1 MAGVHSRAPPAETPR
16 RSRSLIEAL
25 HDEAH
30 RPDVKGV
37 TGGLSELQNA
47 DEVFAIRG
55 RVIGRHRRRRAGES
69 VTRHDDS
76 PRSTCTFW
84 PASRRREP
92 TRQSRSATS
101 AIDRML
107 AAVDAAVPEALG
119 LDPKSVTMTQLV
131 NRVAHPRPGRE
142 LRRGDAAL
150 ASTGESRK
158 ALRHS
163 ADRDLCRAARDSEA
177 HFDDVIGDGRRRR
190 NVEEVIHRA
199 PAAAIRAILM
209 ANSRLIVIQPRSKP
223 VTWPSSFLTGV
234 STARRGLGNGT
245 TFANER
251 RR

>member
-16 RSRSLIEAL
+16 RSRSLI
-25 HDEAH
+25 DPH
-30 RPDVKGV
+30 RAGANQLDN
-37 TGGLSELQNA
+37 L
-47 DEVFAIRG
+47 D
-55 RVIGRHRRRRAGES
+55 RRR
-69 VTRHDDS
+69 D
-76 PRSTCTFW
+76 
-84 PASRRREP
+84 
-92 TRQSRSATS
+92 

-107 AAVDAAVPEALG
+107 AAVDAAVPDALG

-190 NVEEVIHRA
+190 NVEEAIHRA

>member
-37 TGGLSELQNA
+37 TGGAAPARAS
-47 DEVFAIRG
+47 RG
-55 RVIGRHRRRRAGES
+55 MTILRARLALFGPHRAGANQLDNLDRRR
-69 VTRHDDS
+69 D
-76 PRSTCTFW
+76 
-84 PASRRREP
+84 
-92 TRQSRSATS
+92 

-107 AAVDAAVPEALG
+107 AAVDAAVPDALG

-177 HFDDVIGDGRRRR
+177 HFDGVIGDGRRRR

-199 PAAAIRAILM
+199 PAAAIR
-209 ANSRLIVIQPRSKP
+209 
-223 VTWPSSFLTGV
+223 
-234 STARRGLGNGT
+234 
-245 TFANER
+245 
-251 RR
+251 